1 MARMSHPRRVALGYR
16 VRSWAAYAGA
26 AVALAGGAVLGVG
39 AASPPLA
46 AAGAVVALAL
56 LIAGRVMAGRSRR
69 YAVGAASESRVADA
83 LRALDGGGWSIR
95 HSVPWPGRGDVDHVV
110 HAPNGITFAVE
121 TKTSRYGPEH
131 LRQARD
137 AAAFAAG
144 RRGTGV
150 PVICLARPRG
160 VERADGG
167 VEIVSADRLVRRLR
181 RLAGER

>member
-1 MARMSHPRRVALGYR
+1 MARMSHPRRAALGYR

-26 AVALAGGAVLGVG
+26 VLALGGGAALGV
-39 AASPPLA
+39 AAAAPPLA

-56 LIAGRVMAGRSRR
+56 LVAGRALAGRSRR
-69 YAVGAASESRVADA
+69 YAVGAASEARVADA
-83 LRALDGGGWSIR
+83 LRALHGDGWSVR

-110 HAPNGITFAVE
+110 RAPNGVTFAVE
-121 TKTSRYGPEH
+121 TKTSRYAPEH

-150 PVICLARPRG
+150 PVLCLARPRG
-160 VERADGG
+160 VERVDGG
-167 VEIVSADRLVRRLR
+167 VEIVSADRLVGRLR